1 MSSPRYPLPTDIVAL
16 ASLDGR
22 VYPNEARPW
31 DRLGQADRPRPLET
45 ALEQWFSFATGKR
58 TWVSVRG
65 ATIRGLVSARR
76 RSRPSVWEVEVLIDA
91 DEDKDVVLSLLTR
104 MIADVGK
111 QGAERVFLR
120 LDADS
125 PHIASA
131 RSAGFLPY
139 LEETLYRRTGPGP
152 VPPPLDGWR
161 PRRRGDLLGLFQLY
175 TRAVPSAVRAVEG
188 LTLREWQ
195 AAQEPW
201 VGHPIDLV
209 LEENGAIDLWLRLV
223 RGPIGRFSLLAHP
236 SRRDLEGAVGAA
248 LRQMA
253 DVRSVQVLVPAHCAG
268 LVPVLQGLGFRAAGR
283 YVHLVQRLL
292 RPVGELAQEQ
302 ASNII
307 PAS

>member
-16 ASLDGR
+16 AALDGR

-31 DRLGQADRPRPLET
+31 DRLGQADHPRPLET
-45 ALEQWFSFATGKR
+45 ALEQWFSFATGKH

-65 ATIRGLVSARR
+65 AAIRGLICARR

-91 DEDKDVVLSLLTR
+91 DEHKDVVLSLLTR

-125 PHIASA
+125 PLVAAA
-131 RSAGFLPY
+131 RSAGFFPY
-139 LEETLYRRTGPGP
+139 LEETLYRRAGPGP
-152 VPPPLDGWR
+152 VPPPLDGMR

-175 TRAVPSAVRAVEG
+175 TRAVPSAVRSVEG
-188 LTLREWQ
+188 PTLREWQ

-201 VGHPIDLV
+201 VGHPVDLV
-209 LEENGAIDLWLRLV
+209 LEENGVIGLWLRLA
-223 RGPIGRFSLLAHP
+223 RGPIGRFSLLAQP

-253 DVRSVQVLVPAHCAG
+253 DARSVQVLVPAHCAG

-283 YVHLVQRLL
+283 YLHLARRLL

-307 PAS
+307 PVS